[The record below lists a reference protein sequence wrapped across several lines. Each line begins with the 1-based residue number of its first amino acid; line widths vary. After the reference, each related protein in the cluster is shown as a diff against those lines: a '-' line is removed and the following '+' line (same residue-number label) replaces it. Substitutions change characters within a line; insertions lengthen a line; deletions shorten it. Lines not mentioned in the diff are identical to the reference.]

1 MECNCETCDPNWKS
15 EYQTWKQSCDDWLK
29 KCNLGKDA
37 MMFVRTPDHLL
48 RLPCMKERCQND

>member
-1 MECNCETCDPNWKS
+1 MDCNCATCDPNYKS
-15 EYQTWKQSCDDWLK
+15 EYDAWKKSCDEWLE

-48 RLPCMKERCQND
+48 RLPCKKGRK